1 VNNSIKLPVAA
12 LSIAVIFVIFTFG
25 SIIARTSE
33 SGGGASPEQALAT
46 RGGVLYNQL
55 GCQACHSLQGAAGAG
70 PALNDV
76 YGRNVTLDNGQTV
89 VADDAYLRESILQPN
104 AKIVQGYQ
112 ANVMAGGI
120 VGVQGQL
127 NSGDTTDALIAFLK
141 SISPAATGTPGAN
154 GTPGTPGAGSG
165 TVTPR
170 VAPSATATR

>member
-1 VNNSIKLPVAA
+1 MNNSIKLPVAA
-12 LSIAVIFVIFTFG
+12 LSIAVIFAIFTFG
-25 SIIARTSE
+25 SIIARTTE
-33 SGGGASPEQALAT
+33 RTGGGSAGDALAA
-46 RGGVLYNQL
+46 RGGTLYNQL

-70 PALNDV
+70 PALNNV
-76 YGRNVTLDNGQTV
+76 YGRPQVLDNGESI
-89 VADDAYLRESILQPN
+89 VADDAYLRESILNPN

-120 VGVQGQL
+120 QGVLGQL

-141 SISPAATGTPGAN
+141 SISPEAAGTPGAN

-170 VAPSATATR
+170 VAPAATATR

>member
-1 VNNSIKLPVAA
+1 MNNSIKLPVAA
-12 LSIAVIFVIFTFG
+12 LSIAVLFAVLTFG
-25 SIIARTSE
+25 SIIARTTE
-33 SGGGASPEQALAT
+33 RTGGQSPEQALAS
-46 RGGVLYNQL
+46 RGGTLYNQL

-76 YGRNVTLDNGQTV
+76 YGRTATLEDGTTV
-89 VADDAYLRESILQPN
+89 VADDSYLREAILNPN

-141 SISPAATGTPGAN
+141 SISPGAS
-154 GTPGTPGAGSG
+154 GTPGAGG

-170 VAPSATATR
+170 VGPSATATR